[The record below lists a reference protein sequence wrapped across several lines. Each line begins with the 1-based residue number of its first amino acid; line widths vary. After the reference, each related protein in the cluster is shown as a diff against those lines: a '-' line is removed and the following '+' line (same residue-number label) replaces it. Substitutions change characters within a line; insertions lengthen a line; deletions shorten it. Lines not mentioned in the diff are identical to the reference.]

1 MKRRFPG
8 GLSGRIL
15 LIFLFTFLS
24 MAALFGLASVFMAY
38 DPDGHL
44 IQKWLHD
51 SRWAMFAWRLCIYVI
66 IGCIWIMNM
75 RPRLLKRWPDAA
87 GGLPR
92 LERLAIIYLLATEY
106 VAWSNAVQ
114 GG

>member
-1 MKRRFPG
+1 MKLRFQS
-8 GLSGRIL
+8 GLTGRII
-15 LIFLFTFLS
+15 LIFLYMFLA
-24 MAALFGLASVFMAY
+24 MGAIFGLASVFMAY

-44 IQKWLHD
+44 IQKWLYD
-51 SRWAMFAWRLCIYVI
+51 SRWAMFAWRLCMYVFI
-66 IGCIWIMNM
+66 ACVWIMKL

>member
-1 MKRRFPG
+1 MKRRLLI
-8 GLSGRIL
+8 GLTGRIL
-15 LIFLFTFLS
+15 LIFIFTFLA

-44 IQKWLHD
+44 IQKWLYD

-75 RPRLLKRWPDAA
+75 RPRLLKRWPEAA
-87 GGLPR
+87 ARLPR
-92 LERLAIIYLLATEY
+92 TELLAVIYVLATEY

>member
-1 MKRRFPG
+1 MKRRFMS
-8 GLSGRIL
+8 GLTGRIL
-15 LIFLFTFLS
+15 LIFLSTVVA

-44 IQKWLHD
+44 IQKWLYD
-51 SRWAMFAWRLCIYVI
+51 SRWAMFAWRLCMYGF
-66 IGCIWIMNM
+66 IGCVWIMKL
-75 RPRLLKRWPDAA
+75 RPRLLKRWTDAA

>member
-1 MKRRFPG
+1 MKRRFLS
-8 GLSGRIL
+8 GLTGRIL
-15 LIFLFTFLS
+15 LIFLFTFLA

-44 IQKWLHD
+44 IQKWLYD
-51 SRWAMFAWRLCIYVI
+51 SRWAMFAWRLCMYVF
-66 IGCIWIMNM
+66 IGCIWIMNL
-75 RPRLLKRWPDAA
+75 RPRLLKRWPEAA
-87 GGLPR
+87 AHLPR
-92 LERLAIIYLLATEY
+92 TEMLVVIYVLATEY

>member
-1 MKRRFPG
+1 MKRAFLS
-8 GLSGRIL
+8 GLTGRIL
-15 LIFLFTFLS
+15 LIFLYMFLA
-24 MAALFGLASVFMAY
+24 MGAIFGLASVFMAY

-44 IQKWLHD
+44 IQQWLYD

-75 RPRLLKRWPDAA
+75 RPRLLKRWPEAA
-87 GGLPR
+87 ARLPR
-92 LERLAIIYLLATEY
+92 TELLAVIYVLATEY

>member
-1 MKRRFPG
+1 MKRRFMS
-8 GLSGRIL
+8 GLTGRIL
-15 LIFLFTFLS
+15 LIFLSTVVA

-44 IQKWLHD
+44 IQKWLYD
-51 SRWAMFAWRLCIYVI
+51 SRWAMFAWRLCMYGF
-66 IGCIWIMNM
+66 IGCVWIMKV
-75 RPRLLKRWPDAA
+75 RPRLLKRWPDAS

-92 LERLAIIYLLATEY
+92 LERLAIVYLLATEY

>member
-1 MKRRFPG
+1 MKRRLLI
-8 GLSGRIL
+8 GLTGRIL
-15 LIFLFTFLS
+15 LIFLSTVVA
-24 MAALFGLASVFMAY
+24 MGVIFGLASVFMAY

-44 IQKWLHD
+44 IQKWLYD

-75 RPRLLKRWPDAA
+75 RPRLLKRWPEAA
-87 GGLPR
+87 ARLPR
-92 LERLAIIYLLATEY
+92 TELLAVIYVLATEY

>member
-1 MKRRFPG
+1 MKRRL
-8 GLSGRIL
+8 LSGFTGRIL
-15 LIFLFTFLS
+15 LISLS
-24 MAALFGLASVFMAY
+24 TVVAMAAIFGLASVFMAY
-38 DPDGHL
+38 DTDGHL
-44 IQKWLHD
+44 IQKWLYD
-51 SRWAMFAWRLCIYVI
+51 SRWAMFAWRLFMYVF
-66 IGCIWIMNM
+66 IGCIWIMKL

-92 LERLAIIYLLATEY
+92 PERLAIIYLLATEY

>member
-1 MKRRFPG
+1 MKRRLLI
-8 GLSGRIL
+8 GLTGRIL
-15 LIFLFTFLS
+15 LIFIFTFLA

-44 IQKWLHD
+44 IQKWLYD

-75 RPRLLKRWPDAA
+75 RPRLLKRWPEAA
-87 GGLPR
+87 AR
-92 LERLAIIYLLATEY
+92 LTRTELLAVIYVLATEY

>member
-1 MKRRFPG
+1 MKRRL
-8 GLSGRIL
+8 LSGFTGRIL
-15 LIFLFTFLS
+15 LISLS
-24 MAALFGLASVFMAY
+24 TVVAMAAIFGLASVFMAY

-44 IQKWLHD
+44 IQKWLYD
-51 SRWAMFAWRLCIYVI
+51 SRWAMFAWRLFMYVF
-66 IGCIWIMNM
+66 IGCIWIMKL

>member
-1 MKRRFPG
+1 MKRRFMS
-8 GLSGRIL
+8 GLTGRIL
-15 LIFLFTFLS
+15 QIFLSTVVA

-44 IQKWLHD
+44 IQKWLYD
-51 SRWAMFAWRLCIYVI
+51 SRWAMFAWRLCMYGF
-66 IGCIWIMNM
+66 IGCVWIMKV